1 MTKGLVRSGPDLF
14 SVKSAKH
21 RAEKLLMPQKDFKKN
36 ILCIGAGYVGGP
48 TMTIIANKCSDY
60 KITVVDISEERIAAW
75 NSNELPIFEPGL
87 KDRLLKV
94 RGKNLFFS
102 TDIDTSIDQAD
113 IIFVSVNTPIKKF
126 GEGAGKAVDLQFI
139 EKTARRIKENSK
151 SNKIIVEKSTLP
163 VRAAATLETILHSG
177 NEKVRFEILSNPE
190 FMAEGTAVTD
200 MEFPD
205 RVLIG
210 SKETPAGL
218 AARQE
223 LIDLYLHWVPK
234 ENLITTNLWSSELS
248 KLVSNGFLA
257 QRISSINSIAAICEV
272 TEADVTEVSKAVG
285 KDSRIGPKFLNA
297 GPGFGG
303 SCFRKDILNLVYLCE
318 HYQLNE
324 VASFWEQVVS
334 LNDYQIE
341 RYVRRILQAMFNTLA
356 GKKLAVFGFAFKPN
370 TGDTRDSPAIY
381 ICKRLLEE
389 KAYLRITDPQALNNA
404 QNDLQDLENLE
415 FTEDPYKAAEGV
427 HGIALITDWEEY
439 CKLDYQKIFDK
450 MEKPAFIFDG
460 RNQLN
465 RLELFDIGFNVY
477 SVGKAPLTH
486 F

>member
-1 MTKGLVRSGPDLF
+1 MT
-14 SVKSAKH
+14 
-21 RAEKLLMPQKDFKKN
+21 QNNFKKN
-36 ILCIGAGYVGGP
+36 ILCVGAGYVGGP
-48 TMTIIANKCSDY
+48 TMTVIANKCPEY
-60 KITVVDISEERIAAW
+60 KVTVVDISQERIDAW
-75 NSNELPIFEPGL
+75 NSDQLPLFEPGL
-87 KDRLLKV
+87 FDRVLKV

-102 TDIDTSIDQAD
+102 TDIDAAIDQAD
-113 IIFVSVNTPIKKF
+113 MIFVSVNTPTKNF

-139 EKTARRIKENSK
+139 EKIARRIKENAR
-151 SNKIIVEKSTLP
+151 SNKIVVEKSTLP
-163 VRAAATLETILHSG
+163 VRAAETLAKILHSG
-177 NEKVRFEILSNPE
+177 SNSVDFEILSNPE
-190 FMAEGTAVTD
+190 FMAEGTGIHD

-205 RVLIG
+205 RILIG
-210 SKETPAGL
+210 SRETPSGL

-223 LIDLYLHWVPK
+223 LVDLYRHWVPE

-248 KLVSNGFLA
+248 KLVSNAFLA

-285 KDSRIGPKFLNA
+285 SDSRIGSKFLNA

-324 VASFWEQVVS
+324 IAAFWEQVVT
-334 LNDYQIE
+334 LNDYQME
-341 RYVRRILQAMFNTLA
+341 RYVKRILQAMFNTLV
-356 GKKLAVFGFAFKPN
+356 GKKLSVFGFAFKPD

-389 KAYLRITDPQALNNA
+389 KACLRISDPHALGNA
-404 QNDLQDLENLE
+404 RKDLEGIDAGVDYI
-415 FTEDPYKAAEGV
+415 EDPYKAAEGV
-427 HGIALITDWEEY
+427 HGIALVTEWTEY
-439 CKLDYQKIFDK
+439 SELDYKKIFDN

-460 RNQLN
+460 RNHLDHKA
-465 RLELFDIGFNVY
+465 LFDIGFNVY

>member
-1 MTKGLVRSGPDLF
+1 MTV
-14 SVKSAKH
+14 
-21 RAEKLLMPQKDFKKN
+21 
-36 ILCIGAGYVGGP
+36 
-48 TMTIIANKCSDY
+48 IANKCPEY
-60 KITVVDISEERIAAW
+60 KVTVVDISQERIDAW
-75 NSNELPIFEPGL
+75 NSDQLPLFEPGL
-87 KDRLLKV
+87 FDRVLKV

-102 TDIDTSIDQAD
+102 TDIDTAIDKAD
-113 IIFVSVNTPIKKF
+113 IIFVSVNTPTKNF

-139 EKTARRIKENSK
+139 EKTARRIKENAR
-151 SNKIIVEKSTLP
+151 SNKIVVEKSTLP
-163 VRAAATLETILHSG
+163 VRAAETLAKILHSG
-177 NEKVRFEILSNPE
+177 SNSVEFEILSNPE
-190 FMAEGTAVTD
+190 FMAEGTGIRD

-205 RVLIG
+205 RILIG
-210 SKETPAGL
+210 SRETSSGL

-223 LIDLYLHWVPK
+223 LVDLYRHWVPE

-248 KLVSNGFLA
+248 KLVSNAFLA

-285 KDSRIGPKFLNA
+285 RDSRIGAKFLNA

-324 VASFWEQVVS
+324 IAAFWEQVVT
-334 LNDYQIE
+334 LNDYQME
-341 RYVRRILQAMFNTLA
+341 RFVKRILQAMFNTLV
-356 GKKLAVFGFAFKPN
+356 GKKIAVFGFAFKPD

-389 KAYLRITDPQALNNA
+389 KACLRISDPHALDNA
-404 QNDLQDLENLE
+404 RKDLDGIDAGVEYL
-415 FTEDPYKAAEGV
+415 EDPYKAAEGV
-427 HGIALITDWEEY
+427 HGLALVTEWAEY
-439 CKLDYQKIFDK
+439 SKLDYKKIFDK

-460 RNQLN
+460 RNHLDHKA
-465 RLELFDIGFNVY
+465 LFDIGFNVY
-477 SVGKAPLTH
+477 SVGKASLTH

>member
-1 MTKGLVRSGPDLF
+1 MT
-14 SVKSAKH
+14 
-21 RAEKLLMPQKDFKKN
+21 QNNFKKN

-48 TMTIIANKCSDY
+48 TMTVIANKCPEY
-60 KITVVDISEERIAAW
+60 KVTVVDISQERIDAW
-75 NSNELPIFEPGL
+75 NSDQLPLFEPGL
-87 KDRLLKV
+87 FDRILKV

-102 TDIDTSIDQAD
+102 TDIDTAIDQAD
-113 IIFVSVNTPIKKF
+113 IIFVSVNTPTKNF

-139 EKTARRIKENSK
+139 EKTARRIKENAR
-151 SNKIIVEKSTLP
+151 SNKIVVEKSTLP
-163 VRAAATLETILHSG
+163 VRAAETLAKILHSG
-177 NEKVRFEILSNPE
+177 SNSVEFEILSNPE
-190 FMAEGTAVTD
+190 FMAEGTGIRD

-205 RVLIG
+205 RILIG
-210 SKETPAGL
+210 SRETSSGL

-223 LIDLYLHWVPK
+223 LVDLYRHWVPE

-248 KLVSNGFLA
+248 KLVSNAFLA

-285 KDSRIGPKFLNA
+285 RDSRIGAKFLNA

-324 VASFWEQVVS
+324 IAAFWEQVVT
-334 LNDYQIE
+334 LNDYQME
-341 RYVRRILQAMFNTLA
+341 HFVKRILQAMFNTLV
-356 GKKLAVFGFAFKPN
+356 GKKIAVFGFAFKPD

-389 KAYLRITDPQALNNA
+389 KAYLRISDPHALDNA
-404 QNDLQDLENLE
+404 RKDLDGIDAGVEYL
-415 FTEDPYKAAEGV
+415 EDPYKAAEGV
-427 HGIALITDWEEY
+427 HGLALVTEWAEY
-439 CKLDYQKIFDK
+439 SKLDYKKIFDK

-460 RNQLN
+460 RNHLDHKA
-465 RLELFDIGFNVY
+465 LFDIGFNVY
-477 SVGKAPLTH
+477 SVGKASLTH